1 MLTLG
6 DSKCQQRSVPFAD
19 AFDPIITEHGSY
31 YLDILCQVGKKMVC
45 QDILLESLK
54 KSAAYQ
60 CNLLYP
66 HRSQNSFL
74 SGFET
79 KPPDYFS
86 QGLTLYER
94 QI

>member
-1 MLTLG
+1 
-6 DSKCQQRSVPFAD
+6 
-19 AFDPIITEHGSY
+19 
-31 YLDILCQVGKKMVC
+31 MVC

-66 HRSQNSFL
+66 HCSQNSFL

-86 QGLTLYER
+86 QGLILYER
-94 QI
+94 QILGHSKLKASVDNTFRINMNELNPFPNDNF